1 MAKKVNTAV
10 NWEIKDRTYYLKG
23 GKTPLTYTI
32 KSKNIFYF
40 DEEKAEER
48 ELKFT
53 VNQKTPF
60 VDEFKGAAR
69 LAHITFTD
77 GQLYVPKEKQV
88 LQKLLSLYHP
98 DKNKVYLEFDPVEEA
113 EDDLDIL
120 EMEIQALNIAT
131 SMDVDHAEAVL
142 RTEIGNKVAKMTS
155 KELKR
160 DLLLFAKRSPI
171 LFLELANDENINIRN
186 MGIKAVEANLISL
199 SDDQRT
205 FKWNSTGKKIITVP
219 FEENPYSA
227 LAAFF
232 KTDDGIDVY
241 KSIEKKL
248 K

>member
-1 MAKKVNTAV
+1 MAKNATTPK
-10 NWEIKDRTYYLKG
+10 WEIKDRTYYLKG
-23 GKTPLTYTI
+23 GKSPLTYTI

-48 ELKFT
+48 ELKYT

-60 VDEFKGAAR
+60 VDEFKGNAR
-69 LAHITFTD
+69 LGHIVFTD
-77 GQLYVPKEKQV
+77 GTLNVPKEKQT

-98 DKNKVYLEFDPVEEA
+98 DRNKIYVEFNPVEEA
-113 EDDLDIL
+113 EDELDIL
-120 EMEIQALNIAT
+120 QLEVDALNTAT
-131 SMDVDHAEAVL
+131 AMDIDHAEAVL
-142 RTEIGNKVAKMTS
+142 RTELGNKVSQMTS

-160 DLLLFAKRSPI
+160 DLLLFAKTSPV
-171 LFLELANDENINIRN
+171 LFLELANDENISIRN

-205 FKWNSTGKKIITVP
+205 FKWASTGKKLITVP

-232 KTDDGIDVY
+232 KTDDGIEVY